1 MSWTCKRE
9 AMYMLVYK
17 HVENDHTG
25 VGRRITS
32 FISFRRRNYLQFF
45 TFEYFSIQQ
54 ITLIYKSNYLL
65 FHFRMFTISKL
76 LSKMK

>member
-25 VGRRITS
+25 VGQQITRL
-32 FISFRRRNYLQFF
+32 ISFRRRNYLQFF
-45 TFEYFSIQQ
+45 TFWIFFNPSNYANS
-54 ITLIYKSNYLL
+54 YNYLL

-76 LSKMK
+76 RLKMK

>member
-25 VGRRITS
+25 VRRQITRLIYRS
-32 FISFRRRNYLQFF
+32 AAGIIFNSSL
-45 TFEYFSIQQ
+45 FEYFSIQQ
-54 ITLIYKSNYLL
+54 ITLIY
-65 FHFRMFTISKL
+65 I
-76 LSKMK
+76 